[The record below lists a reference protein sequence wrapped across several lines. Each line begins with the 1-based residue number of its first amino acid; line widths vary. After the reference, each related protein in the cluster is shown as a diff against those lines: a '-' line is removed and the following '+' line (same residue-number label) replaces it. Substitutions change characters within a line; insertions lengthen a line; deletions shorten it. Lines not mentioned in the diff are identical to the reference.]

1 MLALVSCQQPGT
13 DDDGGGGVYMT
24 RNLNAD
30 FSQGGYSDWDD
41 VYESADDIG
50 PYLNVPVTGDFI
62 AGWTLEIG
70 IGFMWSGQWFN
81 ISIGPTLVSGQA
93 NEAVYLAQENPD
105 SSDGVTTSLRQ
116 TLSYTVKASSKIHI
130 RYRIDESNCETGD
143 IFHQAPLK
151 ILLNIGESE
160 YLYKIYGQDST
171 IEDGRTIVTQ
181 GTWNEDTIPLPGLT
195 SVGDSPHT
203 IVVGDTISQMTAQ
216 CHEWGYKVY
225 IDDFTLLD

>member
-1 MLALVSCQQPGT
+1 
-13 DDDGGGGVYMT
+13 
-24 RNLNAD
+24 
-30 FSQGGYSDWDD
+30 
-41 VYESADDIG
+41 
-50 PYLNVPVTGDFI
+50 
-62 AGWTLEIG
+62 
-70 IGFMWSGQWFN
+70 
-81 ISIGPTLVSGQA
+81 
-93 NEAVYLAQENPD
+93 
-105 SSDGVTTSLRQ
+105 
-116 TLSYTVKASSKIHI
+116 
-130 RYRIDESNCETGD
+130 
-143 IFHQAPLK
+143 
-151 ILLNIGESE
+151 ESE